1 MGSEAYPRR
10 DCWRKVCRGKVNA
23 VLRVEVLK
31 AEVEGADLN
40 AARAKV
46 RAVEVIV
53 KLLIQQ
59 IDMQRKRKYLIR
71 NGGVGRSDYGV

>member
-10 DCWRKVCRGKVNA
+10 DCWRKVWRGKVNA

-31 AEVEGADLN
+31 AEVEGVDLK

-46 RAVEVIV
+46 RAVEAIV
-53 KLLIQQ
+53 KMLIQKQ
-59 IDMQRKRKYLIR
+59 D
-71 NGGVGRSDYGV
+71 